1 MQPDEMEC
9 EAMTPA
15 PDYRT
20 VFEDAYQLA
29 LKLCDSRGMAEQ
41 IAADA
46 ASTFHLNRGLRPPK
60 DF

>member
-1 MQPDEMEC
+1 MEC

-29 LKLCDSRGMAEQ
+29 LKLCDSQGMAEQ